1 MDVLPSLR
9 KKNYV
14 ETAKKALIIC
24 GLILL
29 QNRGTMALKK
39 LTNKP
44 RPNGKNLESFPSG
57 HMMIAIQCLVRSIQR
72 DGITSYTFAWA
83 LISSTFSCA
92 WNQLLD

>member
-1 MDVLPSLR
+1 MSFQV
-9 KKNYV
+9 Y
-14 ETAKKALIIC
+14 AKKLYRNCEKSSHHLQLNLITKS
-24 GLILL
+24 G
-29 QNRGTMALKK
+29 NDGSKK

-44 RPNGKNLESFPSG
+44 RPNGNNFESFPSG